1 MIRNW
6 PEDFIAKDF
15 KICKHVFLHFT
26 VKLTFVG
33 SVDINITLITLSL
46 SFCNFLKND

>member
-1 MIRNW
+1 M
-6 PEDFIAKDF
+6 AKDF

-33 SVDINITLITLSL
+33 INITLITLSL
-46 SFCNFLKND
+46 TFCDFLKNESQSATC